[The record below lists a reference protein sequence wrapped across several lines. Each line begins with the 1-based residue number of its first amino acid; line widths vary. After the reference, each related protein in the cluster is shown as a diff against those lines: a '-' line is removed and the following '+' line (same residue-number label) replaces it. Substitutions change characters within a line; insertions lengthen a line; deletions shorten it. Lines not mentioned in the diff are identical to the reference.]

1 MTARLTLERG
11 FEQGWWWGGGVV
23 VGCGVV
29 VGWEELHVVWD
40 RAGPLAVCDSA
51 QVILYQLKG
60 PAKSQGHC
68 GFDES
73 SCDLHA
79 LVTAVRL
86 CNGKLIDQAA
96 TADGSKRAEHYCISS
111 PKYQYQRLLRNGSG

>member
-1 MTARLTLERG
+1 MWRG
-11 FEQGWWWGGGVV
+11 
-23 VGCGVV
+23 

-86 CNGKLIDQAA
+86 CNGKLIDQAQLTGA
-96 TADGSKRAEHYCISS
+96 SVQNIIAYHHLNTNSS
-111 PKYQYQRLLRNGSG
+111 IY